1 MPLPSRVQAHAVSV
15 PGARPPRRSPRAGWR
30 RWGLACGVAVA
41 IVLSFVGRSGAQG
54 EVTEADL
61 DVASSRRTIR
71 LGAVTSGRV
80 TTIPLET
87 YVARVLAGE
96 GEPRAPEAAQ
106 QVLAI
111 AIRTFALANAGRH
124 GAEGFDVCDS
134 THCQV
139 LRASTANTRRAALA
153 TAGRI
158 LTYNGRPAEVFY
170 SASCGGATER
180 AADVWPGAELPY
192 LQSVPDGDVHA
203 DDRDWTA
210 ELSLS
215 DIRQALRRAGFEGST
230 LRRVEV
236 AARSGS
242 GRVTRLS
249 LAGLQP
255 DTITG
260 DQFRALMGASVVRST
275 AFTSETRGNALH
287 VTGRGYGHGVGLCV
301 IGAGRRAMRGESVES
316 ILSTYFPGLSLTG
329 RAGVAVPVESPA
341 PVVGAAPIVSVPP
354 VVSGVPSSDLQ
365 RMASRAHEDLSKV
378 LGVAVAPIV
387 VTLHPSI
394 ESFRQATGR
403 PWWVSVV
410 ASGTTIDLAP
420 APILEQRDG
429 LEAAV
434 RLGVAEL
441 LVSGPLAQRPA
452 WVRVGAAR
460 YFARTVAGQPSAP
473 AAGERRGSSDSRRC
487 PSDAELT
494 LAISAAAQRETEA
507 RAEGCFVRALT
518 RARSWREVR

>member
-15 PGARPPRRSPRAGWR
+15 PGPRLPRRSPRAGWR
-30 RWGLACGVAVA
+30 RSGLACGVAVA
-41 IVLSFVGRSGAQG
+41 IVLSLVGRSGAQVA
-54 EVTEADL
+54 VTEADL
-61 DVASSRRTIR
+61 DVASGGRTIR
-71 LGAVTSGRV
+71 LGSVTSGRV
-80 TTIPLET
+80 TVVPLET

-170 SASCGGATER
+170 SASCGGTTER
-180 AADVWPGAELPY
+180 AADVWTGAELPY
-192 LQSVPDGDVHA
+192 LRSVPDGDVHA

-210 ELSLS
+210 DLSL
-215 DIRQALRRAGFEGST
+215 DDVRQALRRAGFEGPT

-249 LAGLQP
+249 LTGLQP

-260 DQFRALMGASVVRST
+260 DQFRALMGAGVVRST
-275 AFTSETRGNALH
+275 AFTFETRGNTLH
-287 VTGRGYGHGVGLCV
+287 LTGRGYGHGVGLCV
-301 IGAGRRAMRGESVES
+301 VGAGRRAMRGESVEA
-316 ILSTYFPGLSLTG
+316 ILSTYFPGLTLTD
-329 RAGVAVPVESPA
+329 RAGVALPVEIPA
-341 PVVGAAPIVSVPP
+341 PIVGAAP
-354 VVSGVPSSDLQ
+354 VVSAAPSSDLQ
-365 RMASRAHEDLSKV
+365 RMASRAHENLSKV

-441 LVSGPLAQRPA
+441 LVSGPLAQRPS

-460 YFARTVAGQPSAP
+460 YFARTVAGQPPAP
-473 AAGERRGSSDSRRC
+473 SAGERRGSSDTRRC

-507 RAEGCFVRALT
+507 RAEGCFVRALA